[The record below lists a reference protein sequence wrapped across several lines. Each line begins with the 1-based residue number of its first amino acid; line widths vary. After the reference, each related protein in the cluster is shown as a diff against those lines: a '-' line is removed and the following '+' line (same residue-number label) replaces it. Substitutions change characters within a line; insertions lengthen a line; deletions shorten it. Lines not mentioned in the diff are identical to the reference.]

1 MTDQKRSARSATKKR
16 ATKMLRPVPPM
27 VRNFFARR
35 LLYHITPGV
44 RSSAPKLLPCIWA
57 KLFFTTLGA
66 TAIALPIACQTRS
79 SRVSRPANAFNLF
92 FSPRARSLV
101 PAHLDSHIAQTFSS
115 LSLPPQL
122 LHSSTNVARSN
133 AAAATLLMG
142 LAYFFSLSLSL
153 TALHLAFIAT
163 RPQLSAGNRFNS
175 RRISK

>member
-1 MTDQKRSARSATKKR
+1 MPDQKRSARSATKKKGYPDAKTNAADGSKFFR
-16 ATKMLRPVPPM
+16 AYLDGAGSTILRPAFVAQRQSCCPAYGL
-27 VRNFFARR
+27 NFFSPLSAQR
-35 LLYHITPGV
+35 LLL
-44 RSSAPKLLPCIWA
+44 SQLP
-57 KLFFTTLGA
+57 
-66 TAIALPIACQTRS
+66 
-79 SRVSRPANAFNLF
+79 RPANGFNLF